1 MGRNLLNKQEAV
13 NNEEQFIWIKGL
25 IEELITNLKVSN
37 LSFKES
43 TNQAFNENQALD
55 IFVDDQKIG
64 LFGIISKEIGQN
76 RKINEPIALAELD
89 IALLLNHARE
99 RSSVDSIPIYP
110 YVSRDL
116 SLVLEKS
123 ITHESIMALINKFRP
138 KFLESVN
145 LFDIYDGKGIP
156 EGKKSIGYNFIYRS
170 SAETLTDKKVNKV
183 HEKLMHI
190 LSQEL
195 SAEIRV

>member
-1 MGRNLLNKQEAV
+1 MV
-13 NNEEQFIWIKGL
+13 
-25 IEELITNLKVSN
+25 
-37 LSFKES
+37 
-43 TNQAFNENQALD
+43 
-55 IFVDDQKIG
+55 
-64 LFGIISKEIGQN
+64 
-76 RKINEPIALAELD
+76 
-89 IALLLNHARE
+89 
-99 RSSVDSIPIYP
+99 
-110 YVSRDL
+110 
-116 SLVLEKS
+116 
-123 ITHESIMALINKFRP
+123 LINKFRP